1 MKLLPTFIKQYTN
14 GLITRDELEALIF
27 KAATIAA
34 AEICDPNNLE
44 FMSVQKRI
52 INDYN
57 TYAEAKLGG

>member
-14 GLITRDELEALIF
+14 GLITRDELAALVF

-34 AEICDPNNLE
+34 AEICDPNSPQ
-44 FMSVQKRI
+44 FMDIRERI

-57 TYAEAKLGG
+57 TYVEAKLGG